1 MSDFDEISFD
11 EDDFPTDFVT
21 KNDDLED
28 SILGGLLKGSSK
40 QLAEKK
46 MTNKQANLPMTYTKP
61 FGISS
66 KEDTSPSITID
77 QVRNIAHSD
86 ESFLKQ

>member
-40 QLAEKK
+40 QLDEKK
-46 MTNKQANLPMTYTKP
+46 MTSKQANLPMASTKP

-77 QVRNIAHSD
+77 QVRNIAHYD
-86 ESFLKQ
+86 ESFLKR

>member
-1 MSDFDEISFD
+1 MSDFDEISFY

-28 SILGGLLKGSSK
+28 SLLGGLLKGRS
-40 QLAEKK
+40 QQPDEKK
-46 MTNKQANLPMTYTKP
+46 MTNKLANLPMKSTKP
-61 FGISS
+61 FRIGS

>member
-40 QLAEKK
+40 QLDEIK
-46 MTNKQANLPMTYTKP
+46 MTNKQANLLMTSTKP
-61 FGISS
+61 SGISS

-86 ESFLKQ
+86 ESFLRQ